1 MEVLAACHLH
11 STWSYDGSWPIATMA
26 DAFSRRGYRVMMM
39 TEHENGFTQARYA
52 EFRDECERV
61 TSEKMY
67 VLPGI
72 EYSDPDNRVHVL
84 VWGAP
89 FLGERL
95 RTEALL
101 DAVAAADGVAVFAHP
116 FRRAAWECFT
126 PRWAETLLGIEA
138 WNRKYDG
145 WAPGEAASALLET
158 NAQIPFVGLD
168 FHTSRQFFPLGM
180 ALELDGDPTERTM
193 LECLKQRRCAAR
205 AFGLPLDER
214 RFHRTLPLLQ
224 VAEHGRR
231 SLAALKR
238 YSKARLSK

>member
-1 MEVLAACHLH
+1 
-11 STWSYDGSWPIATMA
+11 
-26 DAFSRRGYRVMMM
+26 
-39 TEHENGFTQARYA
+39 
-52 EFRDECERV
+52 
-61 TSEKMY
+61 MY

-116 FRRAAWECFT
+116 SRRAAWECFT

-145 WAPGEAASALLET
+145 WAPGEAASTLLET
-158 NAQIPFVGLD
+158 NAQVPFVGLD
-168 FHTSRQFFPLGM
+168 FHTARQFFPLGM
-180 ALELDGDPTERTM
+180 ALELDGDLTERTL
-193 LECLKQRRCAAR
+193 LECLKRRRCAAR
-205 AFGLPLDER
+205 AFGLPLDQR

-224 VAEHGRR
+224 AAEHGRR

-238 YSKARLSK
+238 YSKARLSR